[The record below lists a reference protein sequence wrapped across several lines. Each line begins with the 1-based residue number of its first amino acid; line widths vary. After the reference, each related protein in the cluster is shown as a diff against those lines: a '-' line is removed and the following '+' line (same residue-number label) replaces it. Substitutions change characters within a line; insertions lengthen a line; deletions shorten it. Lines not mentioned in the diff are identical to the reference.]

1 MHSSVMLTPY
11 DSALPGTCSWRPE
24 VILLSIIT
32 PSMCGEP
39 PATCSATQAGHLRL
53 PPVVLTAVGVAA
65 IDDHP
70 AWLPFVETIAE
81 RPLLVTERK

>member
-1 MHSSVMLTPY
+1 MLTPY
-11 DSALPGTCSWRPE
+11 DSALPGTCSLAAR
-24 VILLSIIT
+24 VDIALDHNAQHVRGTAHHLLGDAS
-32 PSMCGEP
+32 
-39 PATCSATQAGHLRL
+39 GHLSL

-70 AWLPFVETIAE
+70 AWLPFVETMAE